1 MIKQETMFA
10 WPPDT
15 TIEIKRL
22 PLREKKPDETELERL
37 QRVEI
42 SIFTEMA
49 ACERMRSSAMENYC
63 RKGDEES
70 KVMYAYFDG
79 AFHTIWN
86 LIKENHLEVEYH
98 EFTRARQRAEREED
112 KGMGA
117 GRTGTG
123 EGAKDVL

>member
-1 MIKQETMFA
+1 MIKQDTMFS
-10 WPPDT
+10 DT
-15 TIEIKRL
+15 TAEIKRIQM
-22 PLREKKPDETELERL
+22 RAKEQERRR
-37 QRVEI
+37 QVER

-49 ACERMRSSAMENYC
+49 AAERTRSSAMENYC
-63 RKGDEES
+63 RKGDDES

-98 EFTRARQRAEREED
+98 EFMRARQRVEREEND
-112 KGMGA
+112 KRMGA

-123 EGAKDVL
+123 EGAEEDVL

>member
-1 MIKQETMFA
+1 MNKQETMFS
-10 WPPDT
+10 DT
-15 TIEIKRL
+15 AAEMNS
-22 PLREKKPDETELERL
+22 LRPDETELEKLLAVKR
-37 QRVEI
+37 

-49 ACERMRSSAMENYC
+49 ACERVRSSAMEDYC
-63 RKGDEES
+63 RNGDEES
-70 KVMYAYFDG
+70 KVMYSYFDG

-98 EFTRARQRAEREED
+98 EFVRARQRAEREED

-123 EGAKDVL
+123 EGAEDVL

>member
-1 MIKQETMFA
+1 MIKQETMFS
-10 WPPDT
+10 DT
-15 TIEIKRL
+15 GGEL
-22 PLREKKPDETELERL
+22 NSLRPDETELEKLLAVKR
-37 QRVEI
+37 

-49 ACERMRSSAMENYC
+49 ACERMRSNAMENYC

-70 KVMYAYFDG
+70 MVMYSYFDG

-86 LIKENHLEVEYH
+86 LIKENHLKVEYH
-98 EFTRARQRAEREED
+98 EFVRARQRAEREEDD

-123 EGAKDVL
+123 EGAEDVL

>member
-1 MIKQETMFA
+1 MIKQETMFS
-10 WPPDT
+10 DT
-15 TIEIKRL
+15 EMNSIRTDK
-22 PLREKKPDETELERL
+22 TELERL
-37 QRVEI
+37 RAVKR

-49 ACERMRSSAMENYC
+49 ACERVRSSAMENYC

-98 EFTRARQRAEREED
+98 EFMRARQRAERKEND

-117 GRTGTG
+117 GRAGTG
-123 EGAKDVL
+123 EGAEDVL

>member
-1 MIKQETMFA
+1 MIKQDTMFS
-10 WPPDT
+10 DT
-15 TIEIKRL
+15 TAEIKRIQ
-22 PLREKKPDETELERL
+22 RRAKEEERRR
-37 QRVEI
+37 QVER

-49 ACERMRSSAMENYC
+49 AAERTRSSAMENYC

-98 EFTRARQRAEREED
+98 EFMRARQRAEREEND

-123 EGAKDVL
+123 EGAEDVL

>member
-15 TIEIKRL
+15 TAEMNSLRL
-22 PLREKKPDETELERL
+22 DETELEKLR
-37 QRVEI
+37 RIER

-98 EFTRARQRAEREED
+98 AFTRARRRAEREED

-123 EGAKDVL
+123 EGAEDVL

>member
-1 MIKQETMFA
+1 MESTVRFA
-10 WPPDT
+10 VARFPARSPARSVCAS
-15 TIEIKRL
+15 RL
-22 PLREKKPDETELERL
+22 A
-37 QRVEI
+37 VI
-42 SIFTEMA
+42 SSRSRTAGFA
-49 ACERMRSSAMENYC
+49 AAARAMESYC
-63 RKGDEES
+63 RKGDDES

-79 AFHTIWN
+79 AVHTIWN

-98 EFTRARQRAEREED
+98 AFTRARQRAEREEND

>member
-1 MIKQETMFA
+1 MTRQETMFSDIVGEVNRLR
-10 WPPDT
+10 PP
-15 TIEIKRL
+15 
-22 PLREKKPDETELERL
+22 ETELERL
-37 QRVEI
+37 QRVQR

-49 ACERMRSSAMENYC
+49 AAERTRSSAIENYC

-70 KVMYAYFDG
+70 KVIYAYFDG

-98 EFTRARQRAEREED
+98 EFMRARQRAEREEND
-112 KGMGA
+112 IGMCA

>member
-1 MIKQETMFA
+1 MIKQETMLS
-10 WPPDT
+10 DT
-15 TIEIKRL
+15 ADEVNRL
-22 PLREKKPDETELERL
+22 GMEETELEKLR
-37 QRVEI
+37 RVER

-49 ACERMRSSAMENYC
+49 ACERTRSSAMENYC

-79 AFHTIWN
+79 SFHTIWN

-98 EFTRARQRAEREED
+98 EFTRARQRAEREEND

-117 GRTGTG
+117 GRAGTG
-123 EGAKDVL
+123 EGAEDVV

>member
-1 MIKQETMFA
+1 MIK
-10 WPPDT
+10 
-15 TIEIKRL
+15 
-22 PLREKKPDETELERL
+22 LEGLLRL
-37 QRVEI
+37 QR

-49 ACERMRSSAMENYC
+49 ACERMRTNAMENYC
-63 RKGDEES
+63 RKGDEKS
-70 KVMYAYFDG
+70 KVIYSYFDG

-112 KGMGA
+112 DKGMGA

-123 EGAKDVL
+123 EGAEDVL

>member
-1 MIKQETMFA
+1 MNKMTKQETMFS
-10 WPPDT
+10 DT
-15 TIEIKRL
+15 GDEVNRL
-22 PLREKKPDETELERL
+22 RPDETELERL
-37 QRVEI
+37 RRVKK

-49 ACERMRSSAMENYC
+49 AGECVRSSAMENYC
-63 RKGDEES
+63 RKGDDES

-98 EFTRARQRAEREED
+98 EFTRARQRAEREEND
-112 KGMGA
+112 KRMDA

-123 EGAKDVL
+123 EGAEDVL

>member
-1 MIKQETMFA
+1 MTSKETMFS
-10 WPPDT
+10 DT
-15 TIEIKRL
+15 GGEANSL
-22 PLREKKPDETELERL
+22 QPDENELERL
-37 QRVEI
+37 LAVKR

-49 ACERMRSSAMENYC
+49 AAERTRSSAMENYC

-70 KVMYAYFDG
+70 KVMYSYFDG

-98 EFTRARQRAEREED
+98 EFVRARQRAERKED

-123 EGAKDVL
+123 EGAEDVL

>member
-1 MIKQETMFA
+1 MTKQETMFS
-10 WPPDT
+10 DT
-15 TIEIKRL
+15 EMNSIRTDK
-22 PLREKKPDETELERL
+22 TELEKLR
-37 QRVEI
+37 RVER

-49 ACERMRSSAMENYC
+49 AAERTRSSAMENYC

-98 EFTRARQRAEREED
+98 AFSRAQQRAERADD

-123 EGAKDVL
+123 EGAENVL

>member
-1 MIKQETMFA
+1 MIKQETMFS
-10 WPPDT
+10 DT
-15 TIEIKRL
+15 EMDRIRSDK
-22 PLREKKPDETELERL
+22 TEMERL
-37 QRVEI
+37 RAVKR

-49 ACERMRSSAMENYC
+49 AAERTRSSAMENYC
-63 RKGDEES
+63 REGDEES

-98 EFTRARQRAEREED
+98 KFTRARQRAEREEND

-123 EGAKDVL
+123 EGAEDVL

>member
-1 MIKQETMFA
+1 MIKQETMLS
-10 WPPDT
+10 DT
-15 TIEIKRL
+15 VDEVNRL
-22 PLREKKPDETELERL
+22 GMEETELERL
-37 QRVEI
+37 RRVER

-70 KVMYAYFDG
+70 KVIYAYFDG
-79 AFHTIWN
+79 AYHTIWN
-86 LIKENHLEVEYH
+86 MIKENHLEVEYH
-98 EFTRARQRAEREED
+98 ESMRARQRAEREEND

>member
-1 MIKQETMFA
+1 MIKQETMFS
-10 WPPDT
+10 DT
-15 TIEIKRL
+15 GDEL
-22 PLREKKPDETELERL
+22 NSLQPDETELERL
-37 QRVEI
+37 LAVKR

-49 ACERMRSSAMENYC
+49 ACERVRSSAMENYC
-63 RKGDEES
+63 QKGDEES

-98 EFTRARQRAEREED
+98 EFTRARQRAEREEQD

-123 EGAKDVL
+123 EGAENVL

>member
-1 MIKQETMFA
+1 MIKQETMFS
-10 WPPDT
+10 DT
-15 TIEIKRL
+15 TVEIKRL

-37 QRVEI
+37 LAVKR

-49 ACERMRSSAMENYC
+49 ACERVQSSAMENYC

-70 KVMYAYFDG
+70 KAMYAYFDG

-98 EFTRARQRAEREED
+98 AFTRARQRAEREED

-123 EGAKDVL
+123 EGAENVL

>member
-1 MIKQETMFA
+1 MIKETMFS
-10 WPPDT
+10 DT
-15 TIEIKRL
+15 ADEVNSL
-22 PLREKKPDETELERL
+22 QPDETELERL
-37 QRVEI
+37 LAVKR

-49 ACERMRSSAMENYC
+49 ACERVRSSAMENYC

-98 EFTRARQRAEREED
+98 EFTRARQRAEREEND

-123 EGAKDVL
+123 EGAENVL

>member
-1 MIKQETMFA
+1 MTKQETMFS
-10 WPPDT
+10 DT
-15 TIEIKRL
+15 GDEVNRL
-22 PLREKKPDETELERL
+22 RPDETELERL
-37 QRVEI
+37 RRVKK

-49 ACERMRSSAMENYC
+49 AGECVRSSAMENYC
-63 RKGDEES
+63 RKGDDES

-98 EFTRARQRAEREED
+98 EFTRARQRAEREEND
-112 KGMGA
+112 KRMDA

-123 EGAKDVL
+123 EGAEDVL

>member
-1 MIKQETMFA
+1 MSKQETMFSDIA
-10 WPPDT
+10 G
-15 TIEIKRL
+15 EVNSL
-22 PLREKKPDETELERL
+22 GLDETELERL

-49 ACERMRSSAMENYC
+49 ACERVRSSAMENYC
-63 RKGDEES
+63 RKGNEES
-70 KVMYAYFDG
+70 KAMYAYFDG

-98 EFTRARQRAEREED
+98 EFMRARQRAEREEND

>member
-1 MIKQETMFA
+1 MTRQETMFSDIA
-10 WPPDT
+10 D
-15 TIEIKRL
+15 EVNRL
-22 PLREKKPDETELERL
+22 RPDETELERL
-37 QRVEI
+37 RRVER

-49 ACERMRSSAMENYC
+49 AAERTRSSAMENYC
-63 RKGDEES
+63 REGDEES
-70 KVMYAYFDG
+70 KVIYAYFDG

-98 EFTRARQRAEREED
+98 RFVRQRQRAEKEEQD

-123 EGAKDVL
+123 EGAEDVL

>member
-1 MIKQETMFA
+1 MSKQETMFSDIA
-10 WPPDT
+10 G
-15 TIEIKRL
+15 EVNSL
-22 PLREKKPDETELERL
+22 GPDETELERL
-37 QRVEI
+37 QRVER
-42 SIFTEMA
+42 SIFTKMA
-49 ACERMRSSAMENYC
+49 AAERTRSSTMENYC
-63 RKGDEES
+63 RKGDEEA

-98 EFTRARQRAEREED
+98 EFMRARQRAEREEND
-112 KGMGA
+112 KRMGA

>member
-1 MIKQETMFA
+1 MIKQETMFSYTA
-10 WPPDT
+10 GEVNRLRPP
-15 TIEIKRL
+15 
-22 PLREKKPDETELERL
+22 ETELERL
-37 QRVEI
+37 LAVKR

-49 ACERMRSSAMENYC
+49 AAERTRSNAMENYC

-70 KVMYAYFDG
+70 KMMYAYFDG

-98 EFTRARQRAEREED
+98 AFTRARQRAEREEDD

-123 EGAKDVL
+123 EGAEDVL

>member
-1 MIKQETMFA
+1 MIKETMFS
-10 WPPDT
+10 DT
-15 TIEIKRL
+15 AAEMNRL
-22 PLREKKPDETELERL
+22 RPEETELERL

-49 ACERMRSSAMENYC
+49 ACERTRSSAMENYC

-98 EFTRARQRAEREED
+98 EFMRARQRAEREEND

-123 EGAKDVL
+123 GGAEEDVL

>member
-1 MIKQETMFA
+1 MIKETMFS
-10 WPPDT
+10 DT
-15 TIEIKRL
+15 ADEVNRL
-22 PLREKKPDETELERL
+22 RPHETELERL
-37 QRVEI
+37 LAVKR

-98 EFTRARQRAEREED
+98 AFTRAQQRAEREED

-123 EGAKDVL
+123 EGAEDVL

>member
-1 MIKQETMFA
+1 MIKETMFSGIVGEVNRLR
-10 WPPDT
+10 PP
-15 TIEIKRL
+15 
-22 PLREKKPDETELERL
+22 ETELERL
-37 QRVEI
+37 QRVER

-49 ACERMRSSAMENYC
+49 AAERTRSSAMENYC
-63 RKGDEES
+63 REGDEES
-70 KVMYAYFDG
+70 KVIYAYFDG

-98 EFTRARQRAEREED
+98 EFMRARQRAEREEND

>member
-1 MIKQETMFA
+1 MTKQETMFS
-10 WPPDT
+10 DT
-15 TIEIKRL
+15 EMNSIRTDK
-22 PLREKKPDETELERL
+22 TELEKLR
-37 QRVEI
+37 RVER

-49 ACERMRSSAMENYC
+49 AAERTRSSAMENYC

-98 EFTRARQRAEREED
+98 AFSRAQQRAEREDD

-123 EGAKDVL
+123 EGAENVL

>member
-1 MIKQETMFA
+1 MIKDTMFS
-10 WPPDT
+10 DT
-15 TIEIKRL
+15 AAEMNRL
-22 PLREKKPDETELERL
+22 RQPETELERL

-49 ACERMRSSAMENYC
+49 ACERIRSSAKKNYC

-70 KVMYAYFDG
+70 KAMYAYFDG

-98 EFTRARQRAEREED
+98 EFMRARQRAEREEND

-123 EGAKDVL
+123 EGAEDVL

>member
-1 MIKQETMFA
+1 MIKQETMFS
-10 WPPDT
+10 DT
-15 TIEIKRL
+15 GGEL
-22 PLREKKPDETELERL
+22 NSLRPDETELEKLRRV
-37 QRVEI
+37 QR

-49 ACERMRSSAMENYC
+49 ATERMRSRAMENYC

-70 KVMYAYFDG
+70 KVVYSYFDG

-112 KGMGA
+112 DKEMGA

>member
-1 MIKQETMFA
+1 MTRQETMFSDIA
-10 WPPDT
+10 D
-15 TIEIKRL
+15 EVNC
-22 PLREKKPDETELERL
+22 LRPDETELERL

-49 ACERMRSSAMENYC
+49 ACERIRSSAMENYC
-63 RKGDEES
+63 REGDEES
-70 KVMYAYFDG
+70 KVIYAYFDG

-98 EFTRARQRAEREED
+98 RFMRARQKAEKRIGRQ
-112 KGMGA
+112 KNGA

-123 EGAKDVL
+123 EGAEDVL